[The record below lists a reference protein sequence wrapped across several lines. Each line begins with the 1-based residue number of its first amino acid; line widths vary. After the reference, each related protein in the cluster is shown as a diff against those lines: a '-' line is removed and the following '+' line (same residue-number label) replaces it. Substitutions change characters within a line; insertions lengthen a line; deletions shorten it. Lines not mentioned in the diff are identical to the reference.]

1 MRARPVTKGKDMT
14 LTPRGQETVEALV
27 AKGVDIPNP
36 WTVTIEPDVDV
47 DRISGDGVR
56 IHPGCRIRGGHT
68 VISAGVELGRE
79 GPVTLEDCRLGEG
92 VALKGGYASSA
103 VFLDGANLGLG
114 HHVREGCLLEEQSGG
129 AHTVG
134 LKQTILFPYVTLG
147 SLINFCDAFMA
158 GGTSR
163 SDHSEVG
170 SSYIHFNFT
179 PTGDKTTPSLF
190 GDVPRGVTLREK
202 PIFLGGQGGAV
213 GPVQVGYGSVV
224 GAGSV
229 LRGDV
234 PEEDHLVLD
243 GAVRPLR
250 RPYRGETYRSLVPMV
265 RKNLHYLAQ
274 LDALEAWY
282 RHARRP
288 FFEAQEFGPL
298 LLEGALAMITSART
312 ERGTRLM
319 KLVRKLPVGDETATS
334 LAAAMGDLVGIFGG
348 QTPGP
353 DDALTRHFSSTAA
366 AGTGYLDAVHGLD
379 DDTVTAVQAWLGD
392 LVQTRMISVYDLAPA
407 LRP

>member
-1 MRARPVTKGKDMT
+1 MT
-14 LTPRGQETVEALV
+14 LTPRGLEKVETLI
-27 AKGVDIPNP
+27 AKGTCVPNP
-36 WTVTIEPDVDV
+36 WTVTIDDDVDT
-47 DRISGDGVR
+47 DRISGDGVT
-56 IHPGCRIRGGHT
+56 IHPGCRIRGAKT

-79 GPVTLEDCRLGEG
+79 GPVAVEDCRLGPG
-92 VALKGGYASSA
+92 VALKGGYAA
-103 VFLDGANLGLG
+103 KATFLDGANLGLG

-147 SLINFCDAFMA
+147 SIINFCDAFMA

-202 PIFLGGQGGAV
+202 PIFLGGQGGSV

-234 PEEDHLVLD
+234 PEEGHLVLD
-243 GAVRPLR
+243 GALRPMR
-250 RPYRGETYRSLVPMV
+250 RPYQGESYRHLAPMV
-265 RKNLHYLAQ
+265 RKNLGYLAQ

-282 RHARRP
+282 RHARAP
-288 FFEAQEFGPL
+288 FFEAQELGTL
-298 LLEGALAMITSART
+298 VLEGALETIASARK
-312 ERGTRLM
+312 ERASRLTKLAGKLSGASTLQTRLTE
-319 KLVRKLPVGDETATS
+319 KVGEVVAAFGQETPAPEASVLRPLTD
-334 LAAAMGDLVGIFGG
+334 AA
-348 QTPGP
+348 
-353 DDALTRHFSSTAA
+353 S
-366 AGTGYLDAVHGLD
+366 AGTGYLAAVHGLD
-379 DDTVTAVQAWLGD
+379 DAAVTGVQQWLTGVVEGSLGRAHD
-392 LVQTRMISVYDLAPA
+392 LLPELTD
-407 LRP
+407 

>member
-1 MRARPVTKGKDMT
+1 MADDEREDME
-14 LTPRGQETVEALV
+14 LTPRGLDKVEALV
-27 AKGVDIPNP
+27 AKGVDVPNP
-36 WTVTIEPDVDV
+36 WTVTIEQDVNV
-47 DRISGDGVR
+47 DRISGDGVT
-56 IHPGCRIRGGHT
+56 IHPGCRIRGAQT

-79 GPVTLEDCRLGEG
+79 GPVTLEDCRLGED
-92 VALKGGYASSA
+92 VALKGGYASKA

-190 GDVPRGVTLREK
+190 GDVPRGVTLRGR
-202 PIFLGGQGGAV
+202 PIFLGGQGGSV

-234 PEEDHLVLD
+234 PEEGHLVLD
-243 GAVRPLR
+243 GAVRPMR
-250 RPYRGETYRSLVPMV
+250 RPYQGETYRSLVPMV
-265 RKNLHYLAQ
+265 RKNLTYLAQ

-298 LLEGALAMITSART
+298 MFEGALAMIASARK

-319 KLVRKLPVGDETATS
+319 KLVGKLPVGEETPAA
-334 LAAAMGDLVGIFGG
+334 LAAAMGDLVGGFGG
-348 QTPGP
+348 EAPAPG
-353 DDALTRHFSSTAA
+353 DDLARTFADAA
-366 AGTGYLDAVHGLD
+366 ASGTGYLEAVHALD
-379 DDTVTAVQAWLGD
+379 DDTVTAVQGWLGD
-392 LVQTRMISVYDLAPA
+392 LVQSRMVTAYDRAPG

>member
-1 MRARPVTKGKDMT
+1 MRDDDGDEREAMT
-14 LTPRGQETVEALV
+14 LTPRGLDKVETLVE
-27 AKGVDIPNP
+27 KGVDVPNP
-36 WTVTIEPDVDV
+36 WTVTIDDDVPV
-47 DRISGDGVR
+47 DRISGDGVT
-56 IHPGCRIRGGHT
+56 IHPGCRIRGART

-79 GPVTLEDCRLGEG
+79 GPVTIEDCRLGEG
-92 VALKGGYASSA
+92 VALKGGYASKA

-134 LKQTILFPYVTLG
+134 LKQTILFPFVTIG
-147 SLINFCDAFMA
+147 SLVNFCDAFMA

-163 SDHSEVG
+163 SHHSEIG

-179 PTGDKTTPSLF
+179 PTGDKTTPSMF

-202 PIFLGGQGGAV
+202 PVFLGGQGGSV

-234 PEEDHLVLD
+234 PEEGHLVLD
-243 GAVRPLR
+243 GAPRPLR
-250 RPYRGETYRSLVPMV
+250 RPYQGESYRSLVPMV

-288 FFEAQEFGPL
+288 FFEAQEYGPFM
-298 LLEGALAMITSART
+298 LEGAVAMIASARG
-312 ERGTRLM
+312 ERGGRLL
-319 KLVRKLPVGDETATS
+319 KLAAKLPSTEETPAA
-334 LAAAMGDLVGIFGG
+334 LAAVMSDLVGAFGAEA
-348 QTPGP
+348 PAP
-353 DDALTRHFSSTAA
+353 DPALSQVFSDAASTGTR
-366 AGTGYLDAVHGLD
+366 YLDAIGGLED
-379 DDTVTAVQAWLGD
+379 DAVAAVQRWLSD
-392 LVQTRMISVYDLAPA
+392 LVEARMVAAYDLAPA

>member
-1 MRARPVTKGKDMT
+1 MT
-14 LTPRGQETVEALV
+14 LTPRGLDKVEALA
-27 AKGVDIPNP
+27 AKGVRIPNP
-36 WTVTIEPDVDV
+36 WTLDIDDDVDV
-47 DRISGDGVR
+47 DRISGDGVT
-56 IHPGCRIRGGHT
+56 IHPGCRIRGAQT

-79 GPVTLEDCRLGEG
+79 GPVTIEDCRLGPG
-92 VALKGGYASSA
+92 VALKGGYASKA
-103 VFLDGANLGLG
+103 VFLEGANLGLG

-163 SDHSEVG
+163 SDHSEIG

-202 PIFLGGQGGAV
+202 PIFLGGQGGSV
-213 GPVQVGYGSVV
+213 GPVQTGYGTVV

-234 PEEDHLVLD
+234 PEEDHLVID
-243 GAVRPLR
+243 AAPRTIR
-250 RPYRGETYRSLVPMV
+250 RPYSSSYRSLVPMV
-265 RKNLHYLAQ
+265 RKNVAYLAQ

-282 RHARRP
+282 RHARAP
-288 FFEAQEFGPL
+288 FFAVQELGPL
-298 LLEGALAMITSART
+298 VGEGALAMIASARK
-312 ERGTRLM
+312 ERCSRLS
-319 KLVRKLPVGDETATS
+319 KLGAKLPMANETQVRIS
-334 LAAAMGDLVGIFGG
+334 SAMAELVGTFGQQG
-348 QTPGP
+348 PTP
-353 DDALTRHFSSTAA
+353 DDALIAHLTEV
-366 AGTGYLDAVHGLD
+366 AGSGTPYLDAIHGLED
-379 DDTVTAVQAWLGD
+379 AHVAAARRWLNDVVTGTLARAHDLLPDLQA
-392 LVQTRMISVYDLAPA
+392 
-407 LRP
+407 

>member
-1 MRARPVTKGKDMT
+1 MT
-14 LTPRGQETVEALV
+14 LTPPGFETIEALL
-27 AKGVDIPNP
+27 AKGVTIPNP
-36 WTVTIEPDVDV
+36 WTVTIDTDVDI
-47 DRISGDGVR
+47 DRISGDGVT
-56 IHPGCRIRGGHT
+56 IHPGCRIRGAKT

-79 GPVTLEDCRLGEG
+79 GPVTIEDCRLGPN
-92 VALKGGYASSA
+92 VALKGGYASKA
-103 VFLDGANLGLG
+103 TFLDGANLGLG
-114 HHVREGCLLEEQSGG
+114 HHVREGSLLEEQSGG

-147 SLINFCDAFMA
+147 SLINFCDAFLA

-234 PEEDHLVLD
+234 PEEGHLVLD
-243 GAVRPLR
+243 GALRPIR
-250 RPYRGETYRSLVPMV
+250 RPYQGENYRSLVPMV
-265 RKNLHYLAQ
+265 RKNLAYLAQ
-274 LDALEAWY
+274 VDALEAWY
-282 RHARRP
+282 RHARAP
-288 FFEAQEFGPL
+288 FFAEQEFGPL
-298 LLEGALAMITSART
+298 VGEGALAVLASARK
-312 ERGTRLM
+312 ERLSRLM
-319 KLVRKLPVGDETATS
+319 KLAAKLPGADETQQHLSAVMGQ
-334 LAAAMGDLVGIFGG
+334 LAEIFGHG
-348 QTPGP
+348 TEDCPLDGLLQP
-353 DDALTRHFSSTAA
+353 LTEAAA
-366 AGTGYLDAVHGLD
+366 AGTSYLDAVHGLGD
-379 DDTVTAVQAWLGD
+379 SETADVQQWLAGIVD
-392 LVQTRMISVYDLAPA
+392 GSISRSYDLIPH
-407 LRP
+407 LRG

>member
-1 MRARPVTKGKDMT
+1 MN
-14 LTPRGQETVEALV
+14 LTPRGLDKVEALV
-27 AKGVDIPNP
+27 DKGVHIPNP
-36 WTVTIEPDVDV
+36 WTIDIDDDVDV
-47 DRISGDGVR
+47 DRISGDGVT
-56 IHPGCRIRGGHT
+56 IHPGTRIRGGQT

-79 GPVTLEDCRLGEG
+79 GPVTIEDCRLGPK
-92 VALKGGYASSA
+92 VQLKGGFASRA
-103 VFLDGANLGLG
+103 VFLEGANLGLG

-163 SDHSEVG
+163 ADHSEVG

-213 GPVQVGYGSVV
+213 GPVQTNFGAVV

-234 PEEDHLVLD
+234 LEESHLVIE
-243 GAVRPLR
+243 GSSRAIR
-250 RPYRGETYRSLVPMV
+250 RPYRPTYRSLVPMV
-265 RKNLHYLAQ
+265 RKNVTYLAQ

-282 RHARRP
+282 VHARAP
-288 FFEAQEFGPL
+288 FFAGQEFGPL
-298 LLEGALAMITSART
+298 VAEGARAMLASARK
-312 ERGTRLM
+312 ERCSRLA
-319 KLVRKLPVGDETATS
+319 KLAAKLPGGDESQTRVS
-334 LAAAMGDLVGIFGG
+334 AAMGELIEVFGQQAG
-348 QTPGP
+348 QPPAEVLGP
-353 DDALTRHFSSTAA
+353 LTSAASAGSSYLEAVHALEDDAAL
-366 AGTGYLDAVHGLD
+366 GL
-379 DDTVTAVQAWLGD
+379 QAWLSGVVAETTSRAHT
-392 LVQTRMISVYDLAPA
+392 LLPDLARA
-407 LRP
+407 